1 MITQLAQRCETNRK
15 LNKHKARE
23 NLFEKTNPKKNIH
36 TYKVEQKRTYNRRLW
51 LRVIFVCL
59 FVLVFDWL
67 YFCSCCYSFSASSFS
82 CEVFLSEML
91 TWTCIQY
98 TGTIYIYRVINRAA
112 VHYTWTVFMCWTLPN
127 LYILVTNAT
136 LRTIP
141 CLKFNTAPTKAGTPI
156 WPLH

>member
-59 FVLVFDWL
+59 LFVLVFDWL
-67 YFCSCCYSFSASSFS
+67 YFCCCCYSFSASSFS
-82 CEVFLSEML
+82 CEIFFV
-91 TWTCIQY
+91 
-98 TGTIYIYRVINRAA
+98 
-112 VHYTWTVFMCWTLPN
+112 
-127 LYILVTNAT
+127 
-136 LRTIP
+136 
-141 CLKFNTAPTKAGTPI
+141 
-156 WPLH
+156 